1 MRRPGHTVS
10 DLNWMVG
17 KPGNGVSC
25 LHAAVHLIFREKAT
39 LERILKS
46 DNSPWILK
54 LSTGKRAIG
63 VKVVTNSRDI
73 PTDNEYIAQR
83 YITNPLLVGGRKFHL
98 RLYLVITNLNP
109 LRALLHKEGLVLFAS
124 NNYSMDPRTYSDLTI
139 HLTNAAVAD
148 RTKNQ
153 NVVNSMLLTDL
164 WEVLKKEYKADPDD
178 IWRKIVDIMTK
189 LVLSEQCD
197 REPDVQPSGTC
208 FDVIGV
214 DILLDSNFVPH
225 LLECNNG
232 PELYTVTEKVET
244 RKVSLS
250 CCYFH
255 FCCKGDP
262 FL

>member
-1 MRRPGHTVS
+1 MFS
-10 DLNWMVG
+10 Y
-17 KPGNGVSC
+17 
-25 LHAAVHLIFREKAT
+25 LHAAVILIFREKAT

-63 VKVVTNSRDI
+63 VKVVTNSRDV

-83 YITNPLLVGGRKFHL
+83 YVINPLLVGGRKFHL

-109 LRALLHKEGLVLFAS
+109 PRALLHKECLVLFAS
-124 NNYSMDPRTYSDLTI
+124 SNYSTDPSTYSDLTI

-148 RTKNQ
+148 RTKKQ

-164 WEVLKKEYKADPDD
+164 WEVLKREYKADPDD
-178 IWRKIVDIMTK
+178 IWRKIDIMTK

-232 PELYTVTEKVET
+232 PELYTVTEKIET
-244 RKVSLS
+244 RKVTSS
-250 CCYFH
+250 CCYCH
-255 FCCKGDP
+255 CCKGDP
-262 FL
+262 FSNF